1 MGSRKEEEKKEKII
15 RGLMKLPPNR
25 RCINCNNMGPQ
36 YVCTSF
42 WTFVCVT
49 CSGIHREFT
58 HRVKSVSMAKFTSQE
73 VDALQNGG
81 NQRAR
86 ETYLSSWD
94 FQRQR
99 LPDNSNVDKIREF
112 IRNVYVDRR
121 YAGAKSSEKP
131 PRDPQSPRIEEDDL
145 RRASS
150 YHSYSQSP
158 PYDNQYED
166 RRYGKQAS
174 SLTRKPGSDKV
185 RYEGK
190 MSNIIY
196 SPGRFSDHAFDDR
209 FANEGSGPR
218 TSDFSVSSA
227 GDQFKSDVQSPTF
240 HKDAGFSSPSY
251 QGSGSNSIEDV
262 WSQARNTVLGTDAK
276 RDAGGIHR
284 PQRTA
289 SLQSANSNFSSLRS
303 YNSVG
308 VVDFFS
314 EPVQASGSLHN
325 KAAGAPH
332 SSGPTRSV
340 SMNLSKLPLASEP
353 FSSSTS
359 SIDLFQL
366 PAAPPQAPLANL
378 FQSSVLSAAPS
389 FNESQPTRAPQPS
402 SIDFFA
408 DLGQQPSTETS
419 AATSHVPSVDLF
431 HSSALSAA
439 PSFNQSHPRQI
450 FQPSS
455 IDFFEDHS
463 QRPFTTNQTAPNEAA
478 SVNLFQSS
486 VLSAVPSFTQD
497 QPIPSQTSSIDFFA
511 DVSLKPSTVTL
522 DERSQELSV
531 PKNEGWAVF
540 DMPQSTSSTAQVGTP
555 AAAPSSEGSLQE
567 RFDPFSNF
575 NSNMQLPS
583 VEISSVSAPPSSA
596 TSNLWHDGVWNVEE
610 KAPDIATGTQP
621 WNAFESSGNQLS
633 VDADNQFLGSRA
645 SEFGVSNEGGMQGIA
660 SLVGFENHDIP
671 PRVSASPNLSPTLP
685 LVGDMQSNGISSK
698 STNPFDYPYDSDV
711 EHTNMFLDVS
721 SLQASLPDALLPA
734 TFGGGI
740 SEPWHPQNMPTPYIS
755 STGQGG
761 LSFMSAQPLSSQ
773 IQNVQKPE
781 PVASFGGNPFA

>member
-1 MGSRKEEEKKEKII
+1 MGSRKEEEKREKII

-25 RCINCNNMGPQ
+25 RCINCNSMGPQ

-86 ETYLSSWD
+86 ETYLNSWD

-121 YAGAKSSEKP
+121 YAGAN
-131 PRDPQSPRIEEDDL
+131 PRIQEDDL

-218 TSDFSVSSA
+218 ISDFSVSSA

-240 HKDAGFSSPSY
+240 HKDVGFSSPSY

-262 WSQARNTVLGTDAK
+262 WSQARNTGLGTNAK
-276 RDAGGIHR
+276 RDAGGTHL
-284 PQRTA
+284 PQRTT

-303 YNSVG
+303 YNSG
-308 VVDFFS
+308 SVVDFFS
-314 EPVQASGSLHN
+314 ETVQASGSLHN

-340 SMNLSKLPLASEP
+340 SMNLSKSPLPSEQFP
-353 FSSSTS
+353 SSTS
-359 SIDLFQL
+359 SVDLFQL

-389 FNESQPTRAPQPS
+389 FNESQPTQIPQPS

-408 DLGQQPSTETS
+408 DFGQQPSTETS
-419 AATSHVPSVDLF
+419 SATSHLPSVDLF
-431 HSSALSAA
+431 QSSVLSAA
-439 PSFNQSHPRQI
+439 PSFNQDHPRQI

-463 QRPFTTNQTAPNEAA
+463 QQPSTTNPTAPNEAPPL
-478 SVNLFQSS
+478 NLFQSS
-486 VLSAVPSFTQD
+486 VLSAVPSLTED
-497 QPIPSQTSSIDFFA
+497 QPIQTSQTPSVDFFA
-511 DVSLKPSTVTL
+511 DFYLKPSTASS
-522 DERSQELSV
+522 DEQSLELSA

-575 NSNMQLPS
+575 NANMQLPS

-610 KAPDIATGTQP
+610 KAHDIAINTQP
-621 WNAFESSGNQLS
+621 WNAFESPDNHLP
-633 VDADNQFLGSRA
+633 VDADNQYLGSRT

-660 SLVGFENHDIP
+660 SFVGFDNLDIP
-671 PRVSASPNLSPTLP
+671 PH
-685 LVGDMQSNGISSK
+685 GDMQSNGISSK
-698 STNPFDYPYDSDV
+698 SKNPFDYPYDSDV
-711 EHTNMFLDVS
+711 EHNSMFLDVS

-740 SEPWHPQNMPTPYIS
+740 AEPWHPQNMSTSYIS
-755 STGQGG
+755 STGQRG

-773 IQNVQKPE
+773 IQNVQTPE